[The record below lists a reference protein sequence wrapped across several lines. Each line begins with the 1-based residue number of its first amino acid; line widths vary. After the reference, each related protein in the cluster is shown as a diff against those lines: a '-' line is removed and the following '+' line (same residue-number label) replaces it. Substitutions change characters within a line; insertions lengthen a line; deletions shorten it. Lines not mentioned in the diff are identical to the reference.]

1 MFKNMKVGSKII
13 GGFSIVLVLL
23 VVVAYVGYNGLSNV
37 TDRVDKA
44 DDVNRLIKSILATRQ
59 QEKNFIIRGDK
70 KYVDTVAVDVEALK
84 KQANE
89 TRAKFK
95 DPVNI
100 SQMDEV
106 ISSVNAYKN
115 AFDDYVKFTEQQKVA
130 DDKMV
135 KAAREVNE
143 VANAIRQEQKAQFEE
158 LTKAGA
164 AAAELE
170 DKLLKADDANRIIK
184 WVLES
189 RQQEKNFIM
198 RGDHKF
204 VEHVDKLAENIVN
217 LARDMKSRFN
227 QARNQQQTDK
237 IITATQAYKAAFD
250 DYVILKDKQEE
261 ADAEMVVSARAVQEV
276 SDNARADQ
284 VAKMDSQISMA
295 NSIMLIGSIIA
306 IILGSALAFFIAR
319 GITKPL
325 NRAIKDL
332 SEGAGQV
339 ASASGQVS
347 EASQSLAEG
356 SSEQAASIEETS
368 SSLEEMSSMT
378 KQNADNAGQA
388 DNLMKEA
395 NSVVGDAN
403 SSMTELTTSMQ
414 EISKASD
421 ETQKVVKTID
431 EIAFQTNLLALNAAV
446 EAARAGEAGASFAVV
461 AEEVRNLA
469 LRSAEAAKN
478 TAVLIDGTVKKI
490 KGGSELVERTNN
502 AFTKVAE
509 SSSKVGELVAEIA
522 AASNEQAQGIEQTNT
537 AVAEMDKVTQQNA
550 ANAEE
555 SASASEELS
564 AQAEQ
569 MMGVVG
575 ELSALVG
582 GNSNSEETVS
592 RQQTFG
598 KKHRIEPK
606 RALPASVGKAKVPAV
621 HKTKPAEIS
630 QGAEVRPD
638 QIIPLDEGDFKGF

>member
-37 TDRVDKA
+37 TDRVDKG

-70 KYVDTVAVDVEALK
+70 KYVDTVAVEVEALK

-106 ISSVNAYKN
+106 ISSAGGYEN
-115 AFDDYVKFTEQQKVA
+115 AFEDYVKFTEQQKVA

-198 RGDHKF
+198 RGDHKY

-237 IITATQAYKAAFD
+237 IIIATQAYKAAFD
-250 DYVILKDKQEE
+250 DYVILNDKQVET
-261 ADAEMVVSARAVQEV
+261 DAEMVASARAVQEV
-276 SDNARADQ
+276 CDNARADQ
-284 VAKMDSQISMA
+284 VAKMGSQISMA
-295 NSIMLIGSIIA
+295 NSIMLIGSLVA
-306 IILGSALAFFIAR
+306 IVLGSLLAFFITR

-395 NSVVGDAN
+395 NHVVGDAN

-446 EAARAGEAGASFAVV
+446 EAARAGEAGAGFAVV

-490 KGGSELVERTNN
+490 KGGSELVARTND

-509 SSSKVGELVAEIA
+509 SSSKVGELVSEIA

-575 ELSALVG
+575 ELSSLVG
-582 GNSNSEETVS
+582 GNSNSKETVS

-598 KKHRIEPK
+598 KKHKIGAK
-606 RALPASVGKAKVPAV
+606 KALPASVGKAKVPAV
-621 HKTKPAEIS
+621 RKTKPEIS
-630 QGAEVRPD
+630 HGAEVKPN
-638 QIIPLDEGDFKGF
+638 QVIPLDEEDFKGF

>member
-13 GGFSIVLVLL
+13 GGFTIVLVLL
-23 VVVAYVGYNGLSNV
+23 AVVAYVGYNGLSNV

-44 DDVNRLIKSILATRQ
+44 DDVNLLIKFSLAARQ

-70 KYVDTVAVDVEALK
+70 KYVDTVAEQVEALK

-106 ISSVNAYKN
+106 ISSVGGYEK
-115 AFDDYVKFTEQQKVA
+115 AFGDYVGFSEQQKVA
-130 DDKMV
+130 NDRMV
-135 KAAREVNE
+135 KAAREVD
-143 VANAIRQEQKAQFEE
+143 AIADTIRQEQKAQFEE
-158 LTKAGA
+158 LTKSGA
-164 AAAELE
+164 DAAELE

-184 WVLES
+184 WALEI
-189 RQQEKNFIM
+189 RQEEKNFII
-198 RGDHKF
+198 RSDHKYA
-204 VEHVDKLAENIVN
+204 EHVDKLAENIVN
-217 LARDMKSRFN
+217 LSEDMKSRFN
-227 QARNQQQTDK
+227 QAENRQQVDK
-237 IITATQAYKAAFD
+237 IISSIQAYKAAFD
-250 DYVILKDKQEE
+250 DYVILNDKQVE
-261 ADAEMVVSARAVQEV
+261 ADAVMVASARATQEV
-276 SDNARADQ
+276 CDNASADQ
-284 VAKMDSQISMA
+284 KAKMDGQISMA
-295 NSIMLIGSIIA
+295 NSIMLIGSLVA
-306 IILGSALAFFIAR
+306 IVLGSLLAFFITR

-332 SEGAGQV
+332 SEGASQV
-339 ASASGQVS
+339 ASASGEVS

-388 DNLMKEA
+388 DNLMKES
-395 NSVVGDAN
+395 NRVVGDAN

-446 EAARAGEAGASFAVV
+446 EAARAGEAGAGFAVV

-469 LRSAEAAKN
+469 LRSADAAKN
-478 TAVLIDGTVKKI
+478 TAELIDGTVKKI
-490 KGGSELVERTNN
+490 KGGSDIVERTND
-502 AFTKVAE
+502 AFSKVAE
-509 SSSKVGELVAEIA
+509 SSSKVGELVSEIA

-575 ELSALVG
+575 ELSSLVG
-582 GNSNSEETVS
+582 GTVNDTVS

-598 KKHRIEPK
+598 KKHKIGAK
-606 RALPASVGKAKVPAV
+606 KALPAYAGKAKVPAV
-621 HKTKPAEIS
+621 HKTKPEIS
-630 QGAEVRPD
+630 QGAEVMPD
-638 QIIPLDEGDFKGF
+638 QVIPLDEEDFKGF

>member
-1 MFKNMKVGSKII
+1 MLKNIKVGSKII

-23 VVVAYVGYNGLSNV
+23 IVVAYVGYNGLSNV
-37 TDRVDKA
+37 TDRVEKA
-44 DDVNRLIKSILATRQ
+44 DDVNQLVKFVLASRQ

-70 KYVDTVAVDVEALK
+70 KYVNTVAEQVEALK

-106 ISSVNAYKN
+106 ISSTGGYKK
-115 AFDDYVKFTEQQKVA
+115 AFEDYVKFTEQQKVA

-135 KAAREVNE
+135 KAARQVG
-143 VANAIRQEQKAQFEE
+143 AIADTIRQEQKAQFEE

-164 AAAELE
+164 AAAQIE
-170 DKLLKADDANRIIK
+170 DKLIKADDANRIIK
-184 WVLES
+184 WMLES
-189 RQQEKNFIM
+189 RRQEKNFII
-198 RGDHKF
+198 RGDHKYADR
-204 VEHVDKLAENIVN
+204 VDKHAEDIIN
-217 LARDMKSRFN
+217 LAKDMKSRFN
-227 QARNQQQTDK
+227 QTKNQQQADK

-250 DYVILKDKQEE
+250 DYVILKDKQVE
-261 ADAEMVVSARAVQEV
+261 ADAEMVASARAAQQIC
-276 SDNARADQ
+276 DKARADQ
-284 VAKMDSQISMA
+284 KAKMDGQISMS
-295 NSIMLIGSIIA
+295 NSIMLIGSLVA
-306 IILGSALAFFIAR
+306 IILGSVLAFVITR

-325 NRAIKDL
+325 NRSIKEL
-332 SEGAGQV
+332 SEGSGQV

-347 EASQSLAEG
+347 SASQSLAEG

-395 NSVVGDAN
+395 NRVVSDAN
-403 SSMTELTTSMQ
+403 TSMTELTTSME

-446 EAARAGEAGASFAVV
+446 EAARAGEAGAGFAVV

-469 LRSAEAAKN
+469 LRSADAAKN
-478 TAVLIDGTVKKI
+478 TADLIEGTVKKI
-490 KGGSELVERTNN
+490 KGGSELVERTND
-502 AFTKVAE
+502 AFGKVAE

-522 AASNEQAQGIEQTNT
+522 AASNEQAQGIEQVNT

-569 MMGVVG
+569 MMGIVG

-582 GNSNSEETVS
+582 GNDHRLSSKQYGVGSE
-592 RQQTFG
+592 
-598 KKHRIEPK
+598 KKAISK
-606 RALPASVGKAKVPAV
+606 KTGISVPAV
-621 HKTKPAEIS
+621 LETKPEIS

-638 QIIPLDEGDFKGF
+638 QIIPLDDKDFKGF

>member
-37 TDRVDKA
+37 TDRVDKG

-198 RGDHKF
+198 RGDHKY

-237 IITATQAYKAAFD
+237 IIIAIQAYKAAFD
-250 DYVILKDKQEE
+250 DYVILKDKQVET
-261 ADAEMVVSARAVQEV
+261 DAEMVASARTVQEIC
-276 SDNARADQ
+276 DNVRADQ
-284 VAKMDSQISMA
+284 VAKM
-295 NSIMLIGSIIA
+295 GS
-306 IILGSALAFFIAR
+306 
-319 GITKPL
+319 
-325 NRAIKDL
+325 
-332 SEGAGQV
+332 
-339 ASASGQVS
+339 
-347 EASQSLAEG
+347 
-356 SSEQAASIEETS
+356 
-368 SSLEEMSSMT
+368 
-378 KQNADNAGQA
+378 
-388 DNLMKEA
+388 
-395 NSVVGDAN
+395 
-403 SSMTELTTSMQ
+403 
-414 EISKASD
+414 
-421 ETQKVVKTID
+421 
-431 EIAFQTNLLALNAAV
+431 
-446 EAARAGEAGASFAVV
+446 
-461 AEEVRNLA
+461 
-469 LRSAEAAKN
+469 
-478 TAVLIDGTVKKI
+478 
-490 KGGSELVERTNN
+490 
-502 AFTKVAE
+502 
-509 SSSKVGELVAEIA
+509 
-522 AASNEQAQGIEQTNT
+522 
-537 AVAEMDKVTQQNA
+537 
-550 ANAEE
+550 
-555 SASASEELS
+555 
-564 AQAEQ
+564 
-569 MMGVVG
+569 
-575 ELSALVG
+575 
-582 GNSNSEETVS
+582 
-592 RQQTFG
+592 
-598 KKHRIEPK
+598 
-606 RALPASVGKAKVPAV
+606 
-621 HKTKPAEIS
+621 
-630 QGAEVRPD
+630 
-638 QIIPLDEGDFKGF
+638 

>member
-13 GGFSIVLVLL
+13 GGFTIVLVLL

-44 DDVNRLIKSILATRQ
+44 DDVNRLINFILAARQ

-70 KYVDTVAVDVEALK
+70 KYVDTVAEQVDALK
-84 KQANE
+84 KQADE
-89 TRAKFK
+89 TRAKFN

-106 ISSVNAYKN
+106 ISSAGGYKK
-115 AFDDYVKFTEQQKVA
+115 AFDNYVKLTEQQKVA

-135 KAAREVNE
+135 AAARGVNE
-143 VANAIRQEQKAQFEE
+143 VADAIRQEQKAQFEE

-164 AAAELE
+164 DAAQLD
-170 DKLLKADDANRIIK
+170 DKLTKADDANRILK
-184 WVLES
+184 WMLES
-189 RQQEKNFIM
+189 RRQEKNFII
-198 RGDHKF
+198 RGDQNYADR
-204 VEHVDKLAENIVN
+204 VEKHAEDIIN
-217 LARDMKSRFN
+217 LAKDMKSRFN
-227 QARNQQQTDK
+227 QAGNQQQADK
-237 IITATQAYKAAFD
+237 IITATQAYRVAFN
-250 DYVILKDKQEE
+250 DYVILKDKQVE
-261 ADAEMVVSARAVQEV
+261 ADAEMVASARGAQEV
-276 SDNARADQ
+276 CDKARANQ
-284 VAKMDSQISMA
+284 KAKMDGQISMA
-295 NSIMLIGSIIA
+295 NSIMLISSIVA
-306 IILGSALAFFIAR
+306 IILGSVLAFVITR

-332 SEGAGQV
+332 SDGAGQV

-356 SSEQAASIEETS
+356 ASEQAASIEETS

-395 NSVVGDAN
+395 NRVVSDAN
-403 SSMTELTTSMQ
+403 TSMTELTTSMQ

-446 EAARAGEAGASFAVV
+446 EAARAGEAGAGFAVV

-469 LRSAEAAKN
+469 LRSADAAKN
-478 TAVLIDGTVKKI
+478 TAELIDGTVKKI
-490 KGGSELVERTNN
+490 KSGSELVEKTNN
-502 AFTKVAE
+502 AFSKVAE
-509 SSSKVGELVAEIA
+509 SSSKVGELIAEVT
-522 AASNEQAQGIEQTNT
+522 AASNEQAQGIDQTNT

-569 MMGVVG
+569 MMGIVG

-582 GNSNSEETVS
+582 GNGNSKETAS

-598 KKHRIEPK
+598 REHMIGAKK
-606 RALPASVGKAKVPAV
+606 ALPAVR
-621 HKTKPAEIS
+621 KTKPAEIS
-630 QGAEVRPD
+630 EGAEVRPD
-638 QIIPLDEGDFKGF
+638 QLIPLDEGDFKGF